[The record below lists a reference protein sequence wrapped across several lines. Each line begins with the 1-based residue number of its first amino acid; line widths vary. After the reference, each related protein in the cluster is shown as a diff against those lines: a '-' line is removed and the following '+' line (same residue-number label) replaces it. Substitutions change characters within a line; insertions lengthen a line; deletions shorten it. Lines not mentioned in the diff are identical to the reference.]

1 MIFHYEIQLI
11 PVYSANM
18 AKPHKKL
25 QTEIQKTMYTNMADL
40 GTASHIHPHNKL
52 MLYAEKQLSER
63 VGTLATF
70 SFARCCALGETQLA
84 QNGLLHRAQERQ
96 AFGIT
101 FSLHWQ
107 PICYCHKILFLLHHH
122 PYHTL

>member
-1 MIFHYEIQLI
+1 
-11 PVYSANM
+11 M
-18 AKPHKKL
+18 ASPHKKL
-25 QTEIQKTMYTNMADL
+25 QTEIQKTIYTNMADL
-40 GTASHIHPHNKL
+40 GTASHVNPHNKLML
-52 MLYAEKQLSER
+52 MLYAEKQPSER

-70 SFARCCALGETQLA
+70 SFARCCALDETQLP
-84 QNGLLHRAQERQ
+84 QNGLLYRAQERQ

-107 PICYCHKILFLLHHH
+107 PICYCHKILFLFHHH